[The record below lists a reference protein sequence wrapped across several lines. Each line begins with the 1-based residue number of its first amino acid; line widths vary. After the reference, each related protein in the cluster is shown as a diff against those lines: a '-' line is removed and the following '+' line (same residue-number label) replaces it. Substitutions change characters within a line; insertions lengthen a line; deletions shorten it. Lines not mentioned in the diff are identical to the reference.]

1 MRSPLVIG
9 KYFSKEIFRSV
20 LRSSLTDTIH
30 IHVPPLTLNATPGLR
45 RDMRKQGSFS
55 NSVGNLSVVLYLQT
69 LIETQ
74 ETGLKHTN
82 PILFSKNTYSIT
94 SAKVSSEISDLNE
107 YVLAVSSSYFH
118 I

>member
-1 MRSPLVIG
+1 M
-9 KYFSKEIFRSV
+9 
-20 LRSSLTDTIH
+20 
-30 IHVPPLTLNATPGLR
+30 PPLTLNATPGLLGER
-45 RDMRKQGSFS
+45 RKQSTFS
-55 NSVGNLSVVLYLQT
+55 NSVGNLFVFLYLRT

-82 PILFSKNTYSIT
+82 PILFSKNTHSNT